1 MVDRALAAYVNAIDD
16 PYTIYMDNKESS
28 GFQQDL
34 K

>member
-1 MVDRALAAYVNAIDD
+1 MVDHALAAYVNAIED
-16 PYTIYMDNKESS
+16 PYTVYMDNNLSS

>member
-1 MVDRALAAYVNAIDD
+1 MVDRALAAYVNAIED
-16 PYTIYMDNKESS
+16 PYTVYMDNQQSS

>member
-1 MVDRALAAYVNAIDD
+1 MVDKALAAYVNAIDD
-16 PYTIYMDNKESS
+16 PYTVYMDNQQAS